1 MTVKTLAEAL
11 REQEF
16 LSNSTEASF
25 IKDDS
30 CSAQSIIKKLE
41 EHELPIASVEPIA
54 HATQIRLCCG
64 AIVNVFDSGNVVL
77 QGAVAKHERLST
89 LTQLQKALPTT
100 TRCCL

>member
-16 LSNSTEASF
+16 LSNSTEGAF

-30 CSAQSIIKKLE
+30 CSAQGIIKKLE

-54 HATQIRLCCG
+54 HATQIRLTCG
-64 AIVNVFDSGNVVL
+64 AIVNVFDSGKVVV
-77 QGAVAKHERLST
+77 QGAVAKQAKLNT
-89 LTQLQKALPTT
+89 LQRLQKALPAT

>member
-16 LSNSTEASF
+16 LSNATDTSF

-30 CSAQSIIKKLE
+30 CSAPSIITKLE
-41 EHELPIASVEPIA
+41 EHGLPIASVEPINY
-54 HATQIRLCCG
+54 ATQIRLTCG
-64 AIVNVFDSGNVVL
+64 AIVNVFDSGKVVV
-77 QGAVAKHERLST
+77 QGTVANQAKLIT
-89 LTQLQKALPTT
+89 LTQLQKALPAT